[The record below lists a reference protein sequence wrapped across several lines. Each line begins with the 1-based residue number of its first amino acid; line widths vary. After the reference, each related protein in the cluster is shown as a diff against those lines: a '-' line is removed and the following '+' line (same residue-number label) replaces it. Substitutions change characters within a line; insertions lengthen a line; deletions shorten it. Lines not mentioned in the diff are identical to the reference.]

1 MNIDYL
7 SLLFA
12 YQDTNIYEHD
22 YWLDLE
28 TGNVILVD
36 CELEKRARE
45 LTGPDETE
53 DRALK
58 LAWCRLWEDLEVGTA
73 ENEDEDERK
82 VKALLES
89 FVGVPQRTTREDYE
103 RMVEFAATVED
114 PHLRELLEVALNGRG
129 AFRRFKDV
137 LLRDPDERQ
146 RWFNFRDERIRRK
159 IDTWLDH
166 RGLLAQ
172 DEQDA

>member
-7 SLLFA
+7 ALLSA

-146 RWFNFRDERIRRK
+146 RWFNFRDEGVHREIE
-159 IDTWLDH
+159 TWLDH

-172 DEQDA
+172 DEQD

>member
-1 MNIDYL
+1 MNVDYL
-7 SLLFA
+7 GLLHA
-12 YQDTNIYEHD
+12 YQDTNIYDHD

-36 CELEKRARE
+36 RELEKRAE
-45 LTGPDETE
+45 PLDGLDETE

-58 LAWCRLWEDLEVGTA
+58 LAWCVLWEDGEVGTL

-82 VKALLES
+82 VKALLET
-89 FVGVPQRTTREDYE
+89 FVGVPQRTTHEDYE
-103 RMVEFAATVED
+103 LMVEFAATVED
-114 PHLRELLEVALNGRG
+114 PHLRDLLEVALKGRG

-137 LLRDPDERQ
+137 VSRDPDERQ
-146 RWFNFRDERIRRK
+146 RWFDFREEHVHRE
-159 IDTWLDH
+159 IDTWLDN

-172 DEQDA
+172 EEQD